1 MSGNIAASVR
11 ARLLNRARL
20 HDKRYREHRDSGIEW
35 LGEIP
40 AHWEVRRLKFVAPTR
55 SSKLASLPTG
65 QTYIGLEHIESE
77 TGRLLLDASPSDF
90 GGVVGRFD
98 AGDVL
103 FGKLRPYLAKV
114 SRPTFGGISTSE
126 VIALQPVGCSQ
137 AHLFYALLSTSLIG
151 WFDSLTFGSKMPRI
165 SPEQVANTFVPVPP
179 EAEQRAITAFLDRET
194 ARIDA
199 LVQRKQKLVDLLM
212 ARRTALIS
220 RAVTRGLLPEVA
232 TKNTRVDSLGDIP
245 AHWQVNRLKF
255 MAPVRSDKQTSIRSG
270 QVFIGLENIEPQT
283 GRLLLRTPASK
294 VESTVNWFAAG
305 DVLFGKLRPYL
316 AKVGRPTVS
325 GVCTTEIVALQPV
338 GCSQAY
344 LFYALLNDSFIRWL
358 DSLTFGSKMPRVSP
372 EQVAN
377 ASIAIPPEVEQ
388 QAIADFLDRETA
400 KIDAL
405 VAKVREAIERLK
417 EYRLALISAAV
428 TGKIDVRAES
438 AR

>member
-1 MSGNIAASVR
+1 MTRRTTKLKYV
-11 ARLLNRARL
+11 ARF
-20 HDKRYREHRDSGIEW
+20 RYGDT
-35 LGEIP
+35 L
-40 AHWEVRRLKFVAPTR
+40 PTR
-55 SSKLASLPTG
+55 DAQEGNVKVFGSNGPFALSSTSNTG
-65 QTYIGLEHIESE
+65 
-77 TGRLLLDASPSDF
+77 SPAI
-90 GGVVGRFD
+90 VVGRKGSYGKVNWSSKECFASD
-98 AGDVL
+98 TTFFIDSDSCDHDLRWLFWLLQTLRLDEGTDEAAVPGLRLQIAYSMDVVVP
-103 FGKLRPYLAKV
+103 LR
-114 SRPTFGGISTSE
+114 
-126 VIALQPVGCSQ
+126 
-137 AHLFYALLSTSLIG
+137 
-151 WFDSLTFGSKMPRI
+151 
-165 SPEQVANTFVPVPP
+165 
-179 EAEQRAITAFLDRET
+179 AEQRAIASFLDVKT
-194 ARIDA
+194 TWLDA
-199 LVQRKQKLVDLLM
+199 LIAKKERLLRLI
-212 ARRTALIS
+212 AEKRQALIQHV
-220 RAVTRGLLPEVA
+220 VTRGLAPLVA
-232 TKNTRVDSLGDIP
+232 TTDTYVDRLRELP
-245 AHWQVNRLKF
+245 AHWQVDRLKF
-255 MAPVRSDKQTSIRSG
+255 IAPVRSNKLTSVPSG

-377 ASIAIPPEVEQ
+377 AFIAIPPEVEQ

-438 AR
+438 AL